1 MISTAAVHSLTCS
14 TRGAWRPRTAKKPLT
29 TAEAVPTLPLVC
41 AARRYPTGGQ
51 ATAPVL
57 PWTERG
63 DHLNAGEEEGC
74 QEEGFEEEEV
84 RAPGTF
90 GGVESPSRPPFLL
103 APSFRGPAPRP
114 QAPPPPPGDKTPPP
128 PPPCSCAPPPP
139 APPRCAEINP
149 PPLAPVATGPPPAR
163 APRARARRRPR
174 RWSAA
179 AATR

>member
-29 TAEAVPTLPLVC
+29 TAEAVPTLPLVS
-41 AARRYPTGGQ
+41 AARRSPTGGQ
-51 ATAPVL
+51 ATAPVH

-74 QEEGFEEEEV
+74 QEEGFEEEEE

-114 QAPPPPPGDKTPPP
+114 QAPP
-128 PPPCSCAPPPP
+128 
-139 APPRCAEINP
+139 RCAGINP
-149 PPLAPVATGPPPAR
+149 APLAPVATGPPPR
-163 APRARARRRPR
+163 GAPRARARRRPR

-179 AATR
+179 AATRVR

>member
-51 ATAPVL
+51 ATAPVH

-90 GGVESPSRPPFLL
+90 GGVDSPSRPPFLL
-103 APSFRGPAPRP
+103 AAMPWPRTRGF
-114 QAPPPPPGDKTPPP
+114 
-128 PPPCSCAPPPP
+128 
-139 APPRCAEINP
+139 
-149 PPLAPVATGPPPAR
+149 
-163 APRARARRRPR
+163 RARARRRPR

-179 AATR
+179 GAARAR